1 MVSKVEA
8 IGRILR
14 QLEIMGENLE
24 RSSIK
29 IENKLPS
36 EFWTECINKRRN
48 KKYAKL
54 IQRNEEVTR
63 SQYLDIMKE
72 QKLTKNK
79 INPRINSRYFP
90 EETSALTITTP
101 QTYTKA
107 NTTKVSKTQRP
118 CIFCNKNHW
127 DNERQ
132 IYPSLGQ
139 RMQRLKERLS
149 KLSST
154 RQDTS
159 AQVICISKKLSKR
172 LNLED
177 VDYEQVKLATFGNRR
192 SQQSIAAKVQIG
204 IKTIEAKIIPIIA
217 TVVNYLTRFSLI
229 NTIVG
234 PMIVGSG
241 YMDNHGNRLN
251 KMVYDPHE
259 KTHTECCSVQNEK
272 QTTVTPSNMGIPE
285 IDLFWK
291 LEFIGIQD
299 QPNLH
304 EDEQSLEREN
314 KEIVFQEKYHRKQW
328 QIPSA

>member
-1 MVSKVEA
+1 MACLKGDALLA
-8 IGRILR
+8 IKGYDISS
-14 QLEIMGENLE
+14 EIMISYEKSLL
-24 RSSIK
+24 RSS
-29 IENKLPS
+29 NNRTS
-36 EFWTECINKRRN
+36 SRNCSTMNCILSRRMTVN
-48 KKYAKL
+48 AKL

-107 NTTKVSKTQRP
+107 NTTKVNMQEAS
-118 CIFCNKNHW
+118 NKVVVLF
-127 DNERQ
+127 D
-132 IYPSLGQ
+132 S
-139 RMQRLKERLS
+139 
-149 KLSST
+149 
-154 RQDTS
+154 S